1 MSFIELL
8 EILWKL
14 SQNPTFSST
23 RHDIEISA
31 VSCQIA
37 MHVYFSATR
46 WVCSIKL
53 RDSSFTQ
60 RESSYILMSATC
72 RSAWHVDIVES
83 RAQDIST
90 AFIMCFS
97 GSRKKLF
104 SFGRTSTLLPIEV
117 VFLSSAVL
125 LRHLSFSGNFKHIPL
140 ILRSSYPTFILFFT

>member
-8 EILWKL
+8 EIIWKL

-31 VSCQIA
+31 VSRQIA

-46 WVCSIKL
+46 WACSIKL

-72 RSAWHVDIVES
+72 RSAWHVDIVDS

-97 GSRKKLF
+97 GSWKKLF
-104 SFGRTSTLLPIEV
+104 SFRKDKYTSPHRGPLPFQCRAPEAPK
-117 VFLSSAVL
+117 FLRKFQAHS
-125 LRHLSFSGNFKHIPL
+125 P
-140 ILRSSYPTFILFFT
+140 YP